1 MPPRRLVIL
10 GPYRSGTRWLLTL
23 LRCSQDISLGHTEP
37 LATMAGVADASDSAP
52 PPSSPRGSLCSL
64 KRLCDLFDSL
74 EKDAA
79 TSGRPSK
86 WIGVRVS
93 PAQLLEHGITV
104 RQLCSEAGVE
114 CVVVMNRPSVAQML
128 ASRKLA
134 AQSGVKYVTDGVPEG
149 RQAVPRPRTS
159 ITPDELHAFHKQM
172 QGEWEFVADGLPE
185 FGRVI
190 DTAPL
195 AASEDEAAC
204 CEEAPDAARLLFF
217 VDYDDVRQG
226 DCTIVERVWR
236 ALGCD
241 GSHEAVT
248 PMRPQHPGPLEDKLS
263 NYAELAG
270 CHHLTVNAK
279 SILLA
284 QRTVDVGSEAAAAA
298 AAAAAGGGGAS
309 QLRLLAMLSATVLAF
324 HCLEAYFKERIF
336 KLEGFHY
343 VELLTVLQGLVVA
356 SIAVAEL
363 RASAPQ
369 EPGSPSAL
377 ASPVAWLNHA
387 LGARSKCPF
396 WVYMLLGG
404 LMAGTQYLTNHA
416 ILQLS
421 FVTQVVFKSS
431 KLLWVMAARALF
443 MRGDSRKRQSWGE
456 WAGAVLV
463 VGGLILMTVDTASAA
478 KKGAGESGNLG
489 LVYISCALVCDA
501 LIFIVE
507 EHLAFDT
514 YKASKQEV
522 ILFMQVLA
530 IPPAIVMFLSSGKV
544 QDSVDFLMRTSV
556 FPLLV
561 GICYAC
567 GYMGTRSILSLVQS
581 FGSATAALVTSLR
594 KIATIFLSFLL
605 FPKPLTAQFVGA
617 AACIL
622 LGAAFSALTKVAGL
636 RS

>member
-1 MPPRRLVIL
+1 M
-10 GPYRSGTRWLLTL
+10 
-23 LRCSQDISLGHTEP
+23 
-37 LATMAGVADASDSAP
+37 
-52 PPSSPRGSLCSL
+52 
-64 KRLCDLFDSL
+64 KRLCDLFESL

-79 TSGRPSK
+79 MSGRTLK
-86 WIGVRVS
+86 WVGVRVS

-104 RQLCSEAGVE
+104 QQLCSEAGVE

-134 AQSGVKYVTDGVPEG
+134 AQSGVKYVTDGLPEG
-149 RQAVPRPRTS
+149 LQAAPQRTS
-159 ITPDELHAFHKQM
+159 ITPDELHAFYKQM
-172 QGEWEFVADGLPE
+172 QGEWGFVADGLPE

-190 DTAPL
+190 DTAPE
-195 AASEDEAAC
+195 ASDDEAAGV
-204 CEEAPDAARLLFF
+204 EASDAARLLFF
-217 VDYDDVRQG
+217 VDYDDVQG
-226 DCTIVERVWR
+226 DRTLIERVWR

-248 PMRPQHPGPLEDKLS
+248 PMLPQHPGLLKDKLS

-284 QRTVDVGSEAAAAA
+284 QRAVDVGSEAAAAA
-298 AAAAAGGGGAS
+298 RGGGGGVD
-309 QLRLLAMLSATVLAF
+309 QLRLLAMLSVTVLAF

-363 RASAPQ
+363 RASAPR

-377 ASPVAWLNHA
+377 SSPAAWTNHA

-416 ILQLS
+416 ILHLS

-431 KLLWVMAARALF
+431 KLLWVMAARAVF

-478 KKGAGESGNLG
+478 KKGAGESGNQG

-530 IPPAIVMFLSSGKV
+530 IPPAVVMFLSSGKV

-567 GYMGTRSILSLVQS
+567 GYMGTRSILSLVQA

-636 RS
+636 RR